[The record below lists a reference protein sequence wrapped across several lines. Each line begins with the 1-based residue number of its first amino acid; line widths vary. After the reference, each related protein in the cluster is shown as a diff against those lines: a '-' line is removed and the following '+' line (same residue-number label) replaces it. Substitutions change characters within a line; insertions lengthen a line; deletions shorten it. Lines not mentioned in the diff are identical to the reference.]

1 MGRWVGAVVG
11 AWVLA
16 AEAAPPEAP
25 PNPWPA
31 MAEVDLRFVHDTL
44 KAQHPGPVDTENPAF
59 NTWLEEGYARALER
73 AREATSFEG
82 WQHAL
87 MLYGNGFH
95 DGHLRVSFSVAP
107 VKNRWPGW
115 TVALR
120 DGKYGVTTAGA
131 PVPPDAP
138 AVGSEV
144 LSCDGRALDV
154 MLREDVLPY
163 EGNGALE
170 SSRTHVAPLL
180 FLDRGNPWRKLP
192 ERCTVREG
200 GKTREVALTWRELD
214 AADGRARAQT
224 AAFGAPPPFAI
235 RDFGPGGVWVS
246 LPIFYPTSPEVA
258 ASLKAAVARASEWH
272 KRPFIVFDVRGNT
285 GGSSQWGADI
295 LRNLYGAD
303 FTDALNDAAPKD
315 TQYVEWRVSPENQ
328 RYIASLEPLL
338 TEQFG
343 KDSHI
348 VGFIHGI
355 SEGLAA
361 AQKRGDVFYREP
373 DSDEAKPAGD
383 AKKPHAPVPSPVKGR
398 VFVLTDGKCASA
410 CLDFVDNAL
419 HYPGITHVGLPTSTD
434 TPYMEIRS
442 EKAPSGMAQ
451 LNFAIKVYRNRPRSG
466 VPLTPAHR
474 FTGDIS
480 DTAALEKWVV
490 GLKAP
495 ASAAASPR

>member
-1 MGRWVGAVVG
+1 
-11 AWVLA
+11 
-16 AEAAPPEAP
+16 
-25 PNPWPA
+25 
-31 MAEVDLRFVHDTL
+31 
-44 KAQHPGPVDTENPAF
+44 
-59 NTWLEEGYARALER
+59 
-73 AREATSFEG
+73 
-82 WQHAL
+82 

-95 DGHLRVSFSVAP
+95 DGHLGVSFSVGP
-107 VKNRWPGW
+107 LKYRWPGW

-120 DGKYGVTTAGA
+120 GGKYGVTTAGA
-131 PVPPDAP
+131 PVLQDAP
-138 AVGSEV
+138 APGAEV
-144 LSCDGRALDV
+144 VSCDGRALDV
-154 MLREDVLPY
+154 LLREDVLPY
-163 EGNGALE
+163 EGRADLE
-170 SSRTHVAPLL
+170 ASRTEVAPLL
-180 FLDRGNPWRKLP
+180 FIDEGNPWRKLP
-192 ERCTVREG
+192 QRCTVREG
-200 GKTREVALTWRELD
+200 GKEREVALTWRSLD

-246 LPIFYPTSPEVA
+246 LPTFHPRSPEA
-258 ASLKAAVARASEWH
+258 TASLKAAVARASEWR
-272 KRPFIVFDVRGNT
+272 KRPFIVFDVRGNS
-285 GGSSQWGADI
+285 GGSPQWGEDI
-295 LRNLYGAD
+295 LRNLYGSD

-343 KDSHI
+343 KDSDI

-361 AQKRGDVFYREP
+361 AQKRGDVLYREP
-373 DSDEAKPAGD
+373 DEVKPAGD

-398 VFVLTDGKCASA
+398 VFLLTDGRCGSA
-410 CLDFVDNAL
+410 CLDFVDHAL
-419 HYPGITHVGLPTSTD
+419 RYPGITHVGLPTSAD
-434 TPYMEIRS
+434 TPYMEVRS

-451 LNFAIKVYRNRPRSG
+451 LGFAIKVYRNRPRSD
-466 VPLTPAHR
+466 VPFIPALR

-495 ASAAASPR
+495 ASASPR